1 MWMLR
6 HLAAYKGF
14 FTISPAKCALGVH
27 TQEEVDAYIHKCIT
41 EDAMGVIMHAGGIG
55 DMWRDGSQKKTDAGA
70 ILHRMSLKAER
81 QIYMGYL
88 TPHVLAVL
96 DTRLYSAVRG
106 GVNTAFSKGSGP
118 GISSNQP
125 EAIINHDAYLL
136 ERFKFHFRYEHHV
149 AVLTHARTCPPDTA
163 SPHRH
168 RGEFKKQFKKTAYL
182 LYLPKS
188 RT

>member
-55 DMWRDGSQKKTDAGA
+55 DMWRDSSQKKTDLGG
-70 ILHRMSLKAER
+70 ILHRMSLRAER
-81 QIYMGYL
+81 QIHMGYL

-106 GVNTAFSKGSGP
+106 GVNTAFSKGCGP
-118 GISSNQP
+118 DISSNQP
-125 EAIINHDAYLL
+125 DAIVKHDAYLK
-136 ERFKFHFRYEHHV
+136 ERVIFHYRYDGHV
-149 AVLTHARTCPPDTA
+149 PDQTHA
-163 SPHRH
+163 
-168 RGEFKKQFKKTAYL
+168 
-182 LYLPKS
+182 
-188 RT
+188 

>member
-1 MWMLR
+1 MWMLQ
-6 HLAAYKGF
+6 HLAAYKEF

-41 EDAMGVIMHAGGIG
+41 EDAMGVIMHAGGIV
-55 DMWRDGSQKKTDAGA
+55 DMWRDSSQKKTDLGG

-81 QIYMGYL
+81 QIHMGYL

-96 DTRLYSAVRG
+96 DTRLYSAARG

-118 GISSNQP
+118 DISSNQP
-125 EAIINHDAYLL
+125 EAIINHDLYLL
-136 ERFKFHFRYEHHV
+136 ERFKFHLTYSQHV
-149 AVLTHARTCPPDTA
+149 AVLTHACTCPSDNVP
-163 SPHRH
+163 PHRH

-182 LYLPKS
+182 LYLPKC